1 MNYWDRVQKNWSW
14 MWTYSPILLSNKVQ
28 KIRLRTTTSSFPM
41 LDLSNKVHKI
51 RIRTTTSLFPPLA
64 DLPTFILIIL
74 QCLWTF
80 IFIKYDLKKGTSYD
94 VNIVV
99 GILAGT
105 LGFILPLQLNTALNK
120 NAQCLNNYN
129 ACTGDLY
136 ALCWDIVAF
145 YSEGDKA
152 MKDINIRRSFNII
165 GAMPALIKHTFRG
178 TIDLHSATTI
188 QTVSR
193 NNPKLNSTEGGH
205 EVCTM
210 FEKLNGVGMTEV
222 DICFY
227 KLLDY
232 IKDLTRNE
240 QDKTRTFL
248 VKSWERAYGSWG
260 TMSNLNAYAPP
271 TIFTYVMNAALT
283 LYSILLP
290 FTLAEQGY
298 HAIWMVAII
307 GYFFLGLNIA
317 GKKVAN
323 AFAEDA
329 IGYQTVTGSQ
339 KTASVAIQQIY
350 DTIVD
355 VVSDDKL
362 VFGRVGIGRVIHT
375 NR

>member
-1 MNYWDRVQKNWSW
+1 MWS
-14 MWTYSPILLSNKVQ
+14 YSPSILNNGVR
-28 KIRLRTTTSSFPM
+28 KIR
-41 LDLSNKVHKI
+41 VHTAK
-51 RIRTTTSLFPPLA
+51 SLFPPLA
-64 DLPTFILIIL
+64 DLQTFMLIVL
-74 QCLWTF
+74 QCLWTLVF
-80 IFIKYDLKKGTSYD
+80 IEYDLKKGTSYD
-94 VNIVV
+94 VTIVV

-105 LGFILPLQLNTALNK
+105 LGFILPLQLNSALNK

-145 YSEGDKA
+145 YSEGEKAINDK
-152 MKDINIRRSFNII
+152 NIKRSFNVI

-178 TIDLHSATTI
+178 TIDLKKSTTI
-188 QTVSR
+188 RTVQNSR
-193 NNPKLNSTEGGH
+193 KNLINVTFESTSGGY
-205 EVCTM
+205 EVCKM
-210 FEKLNGVGMTEV
+210 FNSLNGAGMTEV

-260 TMSNLNAYAPP
+260 NMANLNAYAPP
-271 TIFTYVMNAALT
+271 TIFTYVMNLALG
-283 LYSILLP
+283 LYSLLLP
-290 FTLAEQGY
+290 FTLVKEENGY

-323 AFAEDA
+323 AFAENA
-329 IGYQTVTGSQ
+329 IGFQTVTGSQ
-339 KTASVAIQQIY
+339 KTATTAIQQIF
-350 DTIVD
+350 DTITD
-355 VVSDDKL
+355 VVKDDKL
-362 VFGRVGIGRVIHT
+362 VFGRVGIGQVLT
-375 NR
+375 QTSV

>member
-1 MNYWDRVQKNWSW
+1 MNCWDKVQKTWSW
-14 MWTYSPILLSNKVQ
+14 MWSSSPVVLSDSVHQ
-28 KIRLRTTTSSFPM
+28 IR
-41 LDLSNKVHKI
+41 VH
-51 RIRTTTSLFPPLA
+51 TATSLFPPLA
-64 DLPTFILIIL
+64 DLQTFILIIL
-74 QCLWTF
+74 QCLWTL
-80 IFIKYDLKKGTSYD
+80 IFIEYDIKKGTSYD
-94 VNIVV
+94 VTIVV

-105 LGFILPLQLNTALNK
+105 LGFILPLQLNSALNK

-136 ALCWDIVAF
+136 ALCWDIIAF
-145 YSEGDKA
+145 YSEGEKAIKDKNVK
-152 MKDINIRRSFNII
+152 MSFNVI

-178 TIDLHSATTI
+178 TIDLKKSTTI
-188 QTVSR
+188 STVSNR
-193 NNPKLNSTEGGH
+193 KNPKFESTAGGY
-205 EVCTM
+205 EVCRM
-210 FEKLNGVGMTEV
+210 FNRLNGAGMTEV

-260 TMSNLNAYAPP
+260 NMANLNSYAPP
-271 TIFTYVMNAALT
+271 TIFTYVMNLALG
-283 LYSILLP
+283 LYSLLLP
-290 FTLAEQGY
+290 FTLVNEENGY

-329 IGYQTVTGSQ
+329 IGFQTVSGSQ
-339 KTASVAIQQIY
+339 KTATIAIQQIF
-350 DTIVD
+350 DTIED
-355 VVSDDKL
+355 VVKEDQL
-362 VFGRVGIGRVIHT
+362 IFGRVSIGQIT
-375 NR
+375 NNKIV

>member
-1 MNYWDRVQKNWSW
+1 MKCWDKVQKTWSW
-14 MWTYSPILLSNKVQ
+14 MWSYSPVVLNNNV
-28 KIRLRTTTSSFPM
+28 R
-41 LDLSNKVHKI
+41 KI
-51 RIRTTTSLFPPLA
+51 RIHTATSLFPPLA
-64 DLPTFILIIL
+64 DLQTFILIIL
-74 QCLWTF
+74 QCLWTL
-80 IFIKYDLKKGTSYD
+80 IFIEYDLKKGTSYD

-152 MKDINIRRSFNII
+152 IKDTNIRRSFNVI

-178 TIDLHSATTI
+178 TIDLKKSTTI
-188 QTVSR
+188 RTVRSNTVR
-193 NNPKLNSTEGGH
+193 NELKNPKFGSTSGGY
-205 EVCTM
+205 EVCEM
-210 FEKLNGVGMTEV
+210 FDKLEGTGMAEV

-248 VKSWERAYGSWG
+248 VRSWERAYGSWG
-260 TMSNLNAYAPP
+260 NMANLNSYSPP

-329 IGYQTVTGSQ
+329 IGFQTVTGSQ
-339 KTASVAIQQIY
+339 KTASVAMQQIY
-350 DTIVD
+350 DTIET
-355 VVSDDKL
+355 VVKDDKII
-362 VFGRVGIGRVIHT
+362 FGRVGIGQILKQTSV
-375 NR
+375 